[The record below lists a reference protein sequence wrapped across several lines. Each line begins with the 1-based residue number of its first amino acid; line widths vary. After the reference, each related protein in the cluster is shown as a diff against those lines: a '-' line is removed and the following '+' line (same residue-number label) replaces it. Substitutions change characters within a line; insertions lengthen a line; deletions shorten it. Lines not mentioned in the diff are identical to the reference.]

1 MNKDAAAS
9 SRDGRDR
16 IPSTPIRRP
25 IETCGRRT
33 TISLDDGFTLDT
45 GPSQRVVA
53 FLTSRSAGDK
63 SVLDLAVAVA
73 AAVCRDDATLVHK
86 LDDPLAGL
94 PFGACVGAAIDR
106 DASWH
111 RSLGAALRNVDVVA
125 APDTWVRRHAA
136 EALHAGFA
144 TLDWGSTGDI
154 AWNTLGLSTDHIA
167 AIRAHVLEL
176 RRRRRTLDLCQFL
189 LAVLTQPGP
198 QGNKPPLAQLLAS
211 VDAGAVR
218 LFAGDVPAAHMPKL
232 LERGYRWSPGLN
244 GAPNGFFVDRR
255 QDVARFERRFLAEL
269 LGLDEVD
276 LLERSLPASERF
288 RLP

>member
-1 MNKDAAAS
+1 MNKEAAAS

-16 IPSTPIRRP
+16 IPSPPIRRP

-53 FLTSRSAGDK
+53 FLMSRFAGDG
-63 SVLDLAVAVA
+63 SVSDLAVT
-73 AAVCRDDATLVHK
+73 AAVCRDDGTLVHQ
-86 LDDPLAGL
+86 LDAPLVGL
-94 PFGACVGAAIDR
+94 PFGACVDAAIDR

-136 EALHAGFA
+136 EAVHAGFA
-144 TLDWGSTGDI
+144 RLDWGSTGEDI
-154 AWNTLGLSTDHIA
+154 MWNTLGLPSEHID
-167 AIRAHVLEL
+167 AIRAHVREL
-176 RRRRRTLDLCQFL
+176 RRRRRTIDECHFL

-218 LFAGDVPAAHMPKL
+218 LFAGDVPAADMPTL
-232 LERGYRWSPGLN
+232 LKRGYRWSPGQN
-244 GAPNGFFVDRR
+244 GAPHGFFVDRR

-269 LGLDEVD
+269 LGVDEVD

>member
-1 MNKDAAAS
+1 MNKEAATS
-9 SRDGRDR
+9 TRDGRDR
-16 IPSTPIRRP
+16 ILSAPIRRP

-53 FLTSRSAGDK
+53 FLMSRSTGDN
-63 SVLDLAVAVA
+63 SVSDLAVA
-73 AAVCRDDATLVHK
+73 AAVCRDDGTLVHQ
-86 LDDPLAGL
+86 LNDPLAGL
-94 PFGACVGAAIDR
+94 PFGARVDAAVDR

-111 RSLGAALRNVDVVA
+111 KSLGAALRNVDVVA
-125 APDTWVRRHAA
+125 APNTWVQRHAA
-136 EALHAGFA
+136 EGVHAGFA

-154 AWNTLGLSTDHIA
+154 AWNTLGLTSDHID
-167 AIRAHVLEL
+167 AIRDHVREL
-176 RRRRRTLDLCQFL
+176 RRRRRTIDECHFL

-198 QGNKPPLAQLLAS
+198 QGIKPPLAQLLAA

-218 LFAGDVPAAHMPKL
+218 LFAGDVPAAHMPVL
-232 LERGYRWSPGLN
+232 LRRGYRWSPGPN
-244 GAPNGFFVDRR
+244 GAPKGFFVDRR

>member
-1 MNKDAAAS
+1 MNKEAAAS
-9 SRDGRDR
+9 SRKGRDR
-16 IPSTPIRRP
+16 IPSPPIRRP

-45 GPSQRVVA
+45 GPGQRVVA
-53 FLTSRSAGDK
+53 FLMSRFAGDG
-63 SVLDLAVAVA
+63 SVSDLAVA
-73 AAVCRDDATLVHK
+73 AAVCRDDGTLVHK

-94 PFGACVGAAIDR
+94 PFDACVDAAIDR

-111 RSLGAALRNVDVVA
+111 RSLGAALQNVDVVA
-125 APDTWVRRHAA
+125 APDTWTQRHAA

-144 TLDWGSTGDI
+144 TLDWGSTRDI
-154 AWNTLGLSTDHIA
+154 AWNTLGLPSEHID
-167 AIRAHVLEL
+167 AIRDHVREL
-176 RRRRRTLDLCQFL
+176 RRRRRTIDECHFL

-198 QGNKPPLAQLLAS
+198 QGIKPPLAQLLAA

-218 LFAGDVPAAHMPKL
+218 LFAGDVPAAHMPTL
-232 LERGYRWSPGLN
+232 LERGYRWSPGQN
-244 GAPNGFFVDRR
+244 GAPHGFFVDRR

-269 LGLDEVD
+269 LGVDEVD

>member
-1 MNKDAAAS
+1 MNKQAAAS

-53 FLTSRSAGDK
+53 FLMSRFAGDG
-63 SVLDLAVAVA
+63 SVSDLAVA
-73 AAVCRDDATLVHK
+73 AAVCCDDGTLVHQ
-86 LDDPLAGL
+86 LDAPLVGL
-94 PFGACVGAAIDR
+94 PFGACVDAAIDR

-111 RSLGAALRNVDVVA
+111 KSLGAALQNVDVVA
-125 APDTWVRRHAA
+125 APDTWTQRHAA

-144 TLDWGSTGDI
+144 TLDWGSTRDI
-154 AWNTLGLSTDHIA
+154 AWNTLGLPSEHIDGIRDHV
-167 AIRAHVLEL
+167 REL
-176 RRRRRTLDLCQFL
+176 RRRRRTIDECHFL

-198 QGNKPPLAQLLAS
+198 QGIKPPLAQLLAA

-218 LFAGDVPAAHMPKL
+218 LFAGDVPAAYMPTL
-232 LERGYRWSPGLN
+232 LDRGYRWSPGLN

-269 LGLDEVD
+269 LGVDEVD